1 MATTKTN
8 PNQGKEDTLEDA
20 DGNTKVQVEEAAD
33 ENKIRFDTAGTERM
47 IIDADGKVGIGT
59 SSPST
64 VLHAY
69 ADASNTYVATIDNDQ
84 SSAGHGL
91 KVTSDGNGSGTYLL
105 DLEAASTT
113 VFRFRADGRFGIGTT
128 TPGQVLTVEGDIGVG
143 TQIVHKGDSDTFIE
157 FDTDEISIECG
168 GRQMIKMVE
177 DVTDKITINNGGM
190 DVDLQ
195 IKGENEA
202 NLIRTDAGNDKVGL
216 RTSSPS
222 ELLTLGGADDSAAP
236 YLAFT
241 EGDADRAKIGINSS
255 NNLEI
260 HQQYTNKHIVF
271 KVNDAGTTREAL
283 RMDGAVPEV
292 VVNQT
297 GDSLV
302 DFRVES
308 DNNTH
313 MLFVDGSADFVGIN
327 TSTPG
332 SGLHIAHSISL
343 PTGGSPKTGAYSLTA
358 TDFCVV
364 ADCNSSAFTITLPSA
379 TDAMAGRIY
388 TIKRMDSGNSGG
400 SNLLTISR
408 NSKNID
414 NLAEDVVLANLDALV
429 LQCIGVNGGWI
440 RIGQFLAPMP

>member
-1 MATTKTN
+1 MPTKLN
-8 PNQGKEDTLEDA
+8 PNQVNEDTLEDA
-20 DGNTKVQVEEAAD
+20 DGNTKVQVEESSD
-33 ENKIRFDTAGTERM
+33 ENMIRFDTAGTERM

-69 ADASNTYVATIDNDQ
+69 ADASNAYVATIDNDQ

-113 VFRFRADGRFGIGTT
+113 VFRFRADGRLGIGTT

-157 FDTDEISIECG
+157 FDTDEINIEVG
-168 GRQMIKMVE
+168 GRQMIKMAE
-177 DVTDKITINNGGM
+177 GATDKITLNNGGM

-202 NLIRTDAGNDKVGL
+202 NLIRTDAGNDKVGIC
-216 RTSSPS
+216 TSAPS
-222 ELLTLGGADDSAAP
+222 ELLTLGGADDSAEP

-241 EGDADRAKIGINSS
+241 EADADRAKIGINSS

-260 HQQYTNKHIVF
+260 HQLYTNKHIVF
-271 KVNDAGTTREAL
+271 KVNDAGTTREAF
-283 RMDGAVPEV
+283 RMDGAIPEV

-313 MLFVDGSADFVGIN
+313 MLFVDGSADAVGIN
-327 TSTPG
+327 TSSPG
-332 SGLHIAHSISL
+332 SGLHVAHSISL
-343 PTGGSPKTGAYSLTA
+343 PVGTLRTGAYSITA
-358 TDFCVV
+358 TDFCIV
-364 ADCNSSAFTITLPSA
+364 ADCNSSAFTLTLPSA

-400 SNLLTISR
+400 GNMLTISR
-408 NSKNID
+408 NGKNID
-414 NLAEDVVLANLDALV
+414 NVAGDLALANLDAV
-429 LQCIGVNGGWI
+429 TLQCIGAAGGWI
-440 RIGQFLAPMP
+440 RTGAFLAPI